1 MINNNYNRLKTVYKH
16 EKIDY
21 IIRFRKI
28 IDDKIK
34 THIMSL
40 LVFELNTYVSIISIR
55 LKALASI
62 SIFTSREVRFFD
74 SDSTRGQQYIDLND
88 LFVS

>member
-1 MINNNYNRLKTVYKH
+1 MNNNYNRLKTACKY

-21 IIRFRKI
+21 VIRFREI

-40 LVFELNTYVSIISIR
+40 LVFELSSYVSIISIR
-55 LKALASI
+55 FRVLASV

-74 SDSTRGQQYIDLND
+74 SDSARD
-88 LFVS
+88 

>member
-1 MINNNYNRLKTVYKH
+1 MNNNYNRLKTACKY

-21 IIRFRKI
+21 VIRFREI

-40 LVFELNTYVSIISIR
+40 LVLELNTYVSIISIR
-55 LKALASI
+55 LRAFVSI
-62 SIFTSREVRFFD
+62 PVFTSREVRFFN
-74 SDSTRGQQYIDLND
+74 SNSTRD
-88 LFVS
+88 